1 MTIGPQ
7 RSVRN
12 NLDLALPIERNIPP
26 LADRRLPDAKRPS
39 KRGLRSKVRNGVLF
53 CHDGASMACRTKE
66 GKNTIPNASYA
77 LGMETI
83 TERINE
89 LVADSG
95 LESADLAR
103 KLGVSKQTMNDWT
116 KGRTVNIKPDNLIEI
131 VDYFNVEVRWLVR
144 GTGPKQA
151 KPLAPPEVQR
161 ATDILTRLPPAQ
173 RMAFVTII
181 EGASEPRI

>member
-1 MTIGPQ
+1 MTIRLQFAIG
-7 RSVRN
+7 N
-12 NLDLALPIERNIPP
+12 DFDLALPIQRNISP
-26 LADRRLPDAKRPS
+26 LADRRFANPERAS

-53 CHDGASMACRTKE
+53 FHDAVSMACRTE
-66 GKNTIPNASYA
+66 EDKNTVPNASYA

-95 LESADLAR
+95 LEPAELAR

-144 GTGPKQA
+144 GAGPKYA
-151 KPLAPPEVQR
+151 KPSAPPEVQR
-161 ATDILTRLPPAQ
+161 ATDILTRLPHAQ

-181 EGASEPRI
+181 EGSLEPHI